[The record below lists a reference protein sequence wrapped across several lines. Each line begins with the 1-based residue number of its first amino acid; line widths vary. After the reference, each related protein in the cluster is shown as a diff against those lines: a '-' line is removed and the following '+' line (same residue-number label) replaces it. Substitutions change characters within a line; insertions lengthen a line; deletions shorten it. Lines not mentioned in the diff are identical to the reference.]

1 MTLFYYE
8 RLAQWAAKVWH
19 DHQPGV
25 TSLPIWAD
33 TDCANRRAHV
43 RLEPGHVVNGDV
55 TYQSYEAVP
64 CPLVTQIHFVLQ
76 NEDSAEAGWAPGA
89 YWFKF
94 STFSVL
100 YAAVYTSEHTS
111 DDTMA
116 IALVPPDHLSDWLA
130 FQKICESLV
139 RNLPKRQDVYVIG
152 GTNAHFKP
160 TIAWEDVILP
170 EAFKTDIANDMEAF
184 FEKGVEIYKQLNLAA
199 FRKLLLVGPPGT
211 GKTMLCAALARRA
224 LDRGRIVVYVSG
236 SDFRGATFQKIH
248 QALQIVAQSAEPVVL
263 IVEEFDNYLTKE
275 NKAQIL
281 NVLDGMETPNNPRGA
296 LLLATTNYPEII
308 DRRIAKRPGR
318 LDRILI
324 VPPIENVE
332 LAERMLTRYMGS
344 HWQVSHQAILP
355 RLVGQTGAFVREM
368 SLHAR
373 MLAAHTYQPEVS
385 LELLEQ
391 SYETLRAQ
399 LAAADDLIPQNED
412 DNKDKLQPG
421 SLFSRTHFGSNNRSD
436 ADKDESQAD
445 NHHQTGL
452 MRRVE
457 GGRSEN
463 S

>member
-8 RLAQWAAKVWH
+8 RLTQWASKIWH
-19 DHQPGV
+19 EHEPGV
-25 TSLPIWAD
+25 SSLPIWAD
-33 TDCANRRAHV
+33 TDCASKRAHT
-43 RLEPGHVVNGDV
+43 RLEIGQTVSGDV
-55 TYQSYEAVP
+55 TYQGYQPIA
-64 CPLVTQIHFVLQ
+64 CPLVTEIDFVLQ
-76 NEDSAEAGWAPGA
+76 NEDAAEPGWAPGA

-94 STFSVL
+94 STFNVL
-100 YAAVYTSEHTS
+100 YAAIYTSEHTN

-116 IALVPPDHLSDWLA
+116 IALVPPDRLNEWLA
-130 FQKICESLV
+130 FQKVCEALV

-152 GTNAHFKP
+152 GTNSHFKP

-170 EAFKTDIANDMEAF
+170 EAFKTDLANDMEAF

-224 LDRGRIVVYVSG
+224 IERGRIVVYVSG

-324 VPPIENVE
+324 VPPIENEE
-332 LAERMLTRYMGS
+332 LAERMLTRYMGN
-344 HWQVSHQAILP
+344 HWQESHRRILAK
-355 RLVGQTGAFVREM
+355 LVGQTGAFVREM

-385 LELLEQ
+385 FELLEQ

-412 DNKDKLQPG
+412 DEDKDDLPP
-421 SLFSRTHFGSNNRSD
+421 SNGSNG
-436 ADKDESQAD
+436 
-445 NHHQTGL
+445 HQSGGL
-452 MRRVE
+452 LRRLN
-457 GGRSEN
+457 GTEN
-463 S
+463 

>member
-8 RLAQWAAKVWH
+8 RLAQWGAKIWR
-19 DHQPGV
+19 DRQPEV
-25 TSLPIWAD
+25 SFLPVWAD
-33 TDCANRRAHV
+33 TDCANGRAHA
-43 RLEPGHVVNGDV
+43 RLTVGQALSEGKLT
-55 TYQSYEAVP
+55 TYQGLEAIP
-64 CPLVTQIHFVLQ
+64 CPLVTPIHFVIQ
-76 NEDSAEAGWAPGA
+76 TEDSAEPGWAPGA

-94 STFSVL
+94 SGFEVL
-100 YAAVYTSEHTS
+100 YTAIYTSEHSS

-116 IALVPPDHLSDWLA
+116 VALVAPDHLAEWLE
-130 FQKICESLV
+130 FQRLCESLV

-160 TIAWEDVILP
+160 SVDWDDVILS
-170 EAFKTDIANDMEAF
+170 EAFKTDLANDMEAF
-184 FEKGVEIYKQLNLAA
+184 FEKGVEIYRQLNLAA

-211 GKTMLCAALARRA
+211 GKTMLCAALAKRA
-224 LDRGRIVVYVSG
+224 IERGRIVVYVSG

-324 VPPIENVE
+324 VPPIENEE
-332 LAERMLTRYMGS
+332 LAERMLRRYMGS
-344 HWQVSHQAILP
+344 HWQDSYQSILG
-355 RLVGQTGAFVREM
+355 RLIGQTGAFVREM

-385 LELLEQ
+385 NDLLEQ

-399 LAAADDLIPQNED
+399 LAAADDLIPHAED
-412 DNKDKLQPG
+412 ADAKEKDKVDDDITRNGHTPDSFSSSPG
-421 SLFSRTHFGSNNRSD
+421 ALLRRFENNPPPRSSSNFS
-436 ADKDESQAD
+436 
-445 NHHQTGL
+445 
-452 MRRVE
+452 
-457 GGRSEN
+457 
-463 S
+463 

>member
-8 RLAQWAAKVWH
+8 RLAQWAAKIWR
-19 DHQPGV
+19 DRQPGV
-25 TSLPIWAD
+25 SYLTVWAD
-33 TDCANRRAHV
+33 TDCANHRAHV
-43 RLEPGHVVNGDV
+43 RLQAGHTVAENV
-55 TYQSYEAVP
+55 TFQRMESLD
-64 CPLVTQIHFVLQ
+64 CPLVTAIHFVLQ
-76 NEDSAEAGWAPGA
+76 NEEGAEPGWAPGA
-89 YWFKF
+89 YWFHF
-94 STFSVL
+94 NTFSVL
-100 YAAVYTSEHTS
+100 YAAVYTSEHTN

-116 IALVPPDHLSDWLA
+116 IALAPVDHLNDWLA
-130 FQKICESLV
+130 FQKVCEGLV

-170 EAFKTDIANDMEAF
+170 EAFKTDLANDMEAF

-224 LDRGRIVVYVSG
+224 LERGRIVVYVSG

-324 VPPIENVE
+324 VPPIENE
-332 LAERMLTRYMGS
+332 ALAERMLVRYMGS
-344 HWQVSHQAILP
+344 HWQEAHRVILP

-373 MLAAHTYQPEVS
+373 MLAAHTYQPEVT
-385 LELLEQ
+385 LDLLEQ

-399 LAAADDLIPQNED
+399 LAAADDLIPQLEED
-412 DNKDKLQPG
+412 EKEDALP
-421 SLFSRTHFGSNNRSD
+421 SNNGHQSGLLRRI
-436 ADKDESQAD
+436 ES
-445 NHHQTGL
+445 
-452 MRRVE
+452 
-457 GGRSEN
+457 
-463 S
+463 

>member
-8 RLAQWAAKVWH
+8 RLAQWGAKIWKER
-19 DHQPGV
+19 QSGV
-25 TSLPIWAD
+25 SYVTMWAD
-33 TDCANRRAHV
+33 TDCANRRAHS
-43 RLEPGHVVNGDV
+43 RLQTGQTITGEI
-55 TYQSYEAVP
+55 TYQSAEKVE
-64 CPLVTQIHFVLQ
+64 CPLVTPIHFVLQ
-76 NEDSAEAGWAPGA
+76 NEDSAEPGWAPGA

-94 STFSVL
+94 STFSAL
-100 YAAVYTSEHTS
+100 YAAVYTSEHTN

-116 IALVPPDHLSDWLA
+116 IALVPSDHLNDWLA
-130 FQKICESLV
+130 FQKLCESLV

-160 TIAWEDVILP
+160 TIDWDDVILS
-170 EAFKTDIANDMEAF
+170 EAFKTDLVNDMEAF

-211 GKTMLCAALARRA
+211 GKTMLCAALAKKA
-224 LDRGRIVVYVSG
+224 IEKGRIVVYVSG

-324 VPPIENVE
+324 VPPIEDE
-332 LAERMLTRYMGS
+332 QLAERMLKRYMGS
-344 HWQVSHQAILP
+344 HWQDSHQGILG

-385 LELLEQ
+385 FELLEQ

-399 LAAADDLIPQNED
+399 LAAADDLIPQSE
-412 DNKDKLQPG
+412 
-421 SLFSRTHFGSNNRSD
+421 
-436 ADKDESQAD
+436 DKDEDRDEASPSP
-445 NHHQTGL
+445 NGHNSGTL
-452 MRRVE
+452 VRRLE
-457 GGRSEN
+457 
-463 S
+463 

>member
-8 RLAQWAAKVWH
+8 RLAQWGAKIWKER
-19 DHQPGV
+19 QPGV
-25 TSLPIWAD
+25 AYVTMWAD
-33 TDCANRRAHV
+33 TDCANRRAHS
-43 RLEPGHVVNGDV
+43 RLQIDQTV
-55 TYQSYEAVP
+55 TGEITYKGAEKLE
-64 CPLVTQIHFVLQ
+64 CPLVTPIHFVLQ
-76 NEDSAEAGWAPGA
+76 NEDSAEPGWAPGA

-94 STFSVL
+94 SNFNAL
-100 YAAVYTSEHTS
+100 YAAVYTSEHTN

-116 IALVPPDHLSDWLA
+116 IALVPADHLNDWLA
-130 FQKICESLV
+130 FQKLCESLV

-160 TIAWEDVILP
+160 TIDWDDVILS
-170 EAFKTDIANDMEAF
+170 EAFKTDLVNDMEAF

-211 GKTMLCAALARRA
+211 GKTMLCAALAKKA
-224 LDRGRIVVYVSG
+224 IEKGRIVVYVSG

-324 VPPIENVE
+324 VPPIEDE
-332 LAERMLTRYMGS
+332 QLAERMLQRYMGS
-344 HWQVSHQAILP
+344 HWQESHQGILN

-385 LELLEQ
+385 FELLEQ

-412 DNKDKLQPG
+412 NKDDD
-421 SLFSRTHFGSNNRSD
+421 HDD
-436 ADKDESQAD
+436 ASPSQNGHNVGA
-445 NHHQTGL
+445 
-452 MRRVE
+452 MARRME
-457 GGRSEN
+457 
-463 S
+463 

>member
-8 RLAQWAAKVWH
+8 RLAQWGAKVWKER
-19 DHQPGV
+19 QPGV
-25 TSLPIWAD
+25 PHVTMWAD
-33 TDCANRRAHV
+33 TDCANRRAHS
-43 RLEPGHVVNGDV
+43 RLQVGQTVTGDI
-55 TYQSYEAVP
+55 TYQGADRVE
-64 CPLVTQIHFVLQ
+64 CPLVTPIHFVLQ
-76 NEDSAEAGWAPGA
+76 NEDSAEPGWAPGA

-94 STFSVL
+94 SNFSAL
-100 YAAVYTSEHTS
+100 YAAVYTSEHTN

-116 IALVPPDHLSDWLA
+116 IALVPPDHLNDWLA
-130 FQKICESLV
+130 FQKLCESLV

-160 TIAWEDVILP
+160 TIDWDDVILS
-170 EAFKTDIANDMEAF
+170 EAFKTDLVNDMEAF
-184 FEKGVEIYKQLNLAA
+184 FEKGVEIYRQLNLAA

-211 GKTMLCAALARRA
+211 GKTMLCAALAKKA
-224 LDRGRIVVYVSG
+224 IEKGRIVVYVSG

-324 VPPIENVE
+324 VPPIEDE
-332 LAERMLTRYMGS
+332 QLAERMLKHYMGS
-344 HWQVSHQAILP
+344 HWQASHQGILG

-385 LELLEQ
+385 FDLLEQ

-412 DNKDKLQPG
+412 
-421 SLFSRTHFGSNNRSD
+421 
-436 ADKDESQAD
+436 KDEDREDTSPSA
-445 NHHQTGL
+445 NGHSSGTVL
-452 MRRVE
+452 RRFD
-457 GGRSEN
+457 
-463 S
+463 